1 MVLYTNDFFFLNG
14 THEND
19 IDVIT
24 KKSALII
31 GFEIAKNFMDRYKLE
46 LPIEFTFMLS
56 KRSPVWR
63 MSLIK
68 NV

>member
-1 MVLYTNDFFFLNG
+1 MTLYTNDFFSLNG

-31 GFEIAKNFMDRYKLE
+31 GFEIAKNFMERYKLE
-46 LPIEFTFMLS
+46 LPIEFTFML
-56 KRSPVWR
+56 
-63 MSLIK
+63 
-68 NV
+68 

>member
-1 MVLYTNDFFFLNG
+1 MVFFLNG

-31 GFEIAKNFMDRYKLE
+31 GFEIAKKFMDRYKLE
-46 LPIEFTFMLS
+46 LPIELIFML
-56 KRSPVWR
+56 
-63 MSLIK
+63 
-68 NV
+68 